1 LGKQSSKILRK
12 KAHELYEAFPDK
24 FSTDFDQN
32 KQVLKDMDVFPSKIP
47 RNIVA
52 GLIVKL
58 AKEKA
63 L

>member
-1 LGKQSSKILRK
+1 MLRK

-32 KQVLKDMDVFPSKIP
+32 KQVLKDMDFFPSKIP

-58 AKEKA
+58 AKVKA